1 MQNVSRGFVLVHVL
15 VTCWSQCIANS
26 TCSRVVFSSNHESS
40 IPRIGSVTHL
50 PHTYLF
56 FTLQWRMDV
65 ERDEEAEPQGGW
77 EWVKTQE
84 EKMKKER
91 EEVCTCTPDC

>member
-1 MQNVSRGFVLVHVL
+1 
-15 VTCWSQCIANS
+15 
-26 TCSRVVFSSNHESS
+26 
-40 IPRIGSVTHL
+40 
-50 PHTYLF
+50 
-56 FTLQWRMDV
+56 MDV

-91 EEVCTCTPDC
+91 EEVCICVPDS

>member
-1 MQNVSRGFVLVHVL
+1 MKKSLR
-15 VTCWSQCIANS
+15 
-26 TCSRVVFSSNHESS
+26 
-40 IPRIGSVTHL
+40 
-50 PHTYLF
+50 F

-84 EKMKKER
+84 EKRKKER
-91 EEVCTCTPDC
+91 EEVCRRAIR